1 MRGYQMLAIVA
12 NSMGMLI
19 EMMVGTIVLSGGRPP
34 SYLLLLA
41 FPYQV
46 CSRVLVKTRRA
57 YRFLHEASHAG

>member
-1 MRGYQMLAIVA
+1 MLAIVA

-19 EMMVGTIVLSGGRPP
+19 EMMVGTVVSGARPP

-46 CSRVLVKTRRA
+46 CSHRILVKTKRA
-57 YRFLHEASHAG
+57 YRFFHEASHAG